1 MRSSLLR
8 MDADSRSL
16 VHSSQLWLFAA
27 EVTISR
33 LSPGQTKNVA
43 VHRCSCAYGS
53 ANYARTDAPANCGPV
68 VFHATV
74 PDLYP
79 LGAA

>member
-27 EVTISR
+27 EVNISR
-33 LSPGQTKNVA
+33 LSPGQTKNKGRPRKA
-43 VHRCSCAYGS
+43 
-53 ANYARTDAPANCGPV
+53 APEFMGV
-68 VFHATV
+68 
-74 PDLYP
+74 
-79 LGAA
+79 